1 MQVRPGLGPTQ
12 SPGGALAPHRS
23 GAWLLF
29 ASLLLGAC
37 SPALDW
43 REAQA
48 PGAGLTLLFPCKPQ
62 SQERSVEVAGQSWSA
77 TLMACDAGGMTF
89 AALALSPPASP
100 EKGAGDVARFSNL
113 LPDLAQSAASRWG
126 PLEGEQAAPRGVK
139 LPSGVQSQWTQHLK
153 RAQGAPAMAT
163 HALFVATPKGLAQ
176 LSVHGERLSEAALEN
191 FLGQWK
197 AVP

>member
-1 MQVRPGLGPTQ
+1 MCA
-12 SPGGALAPHRS
+12 S
-23 GAWLLF
+23 
-29 ASLLLGAC
+29 SLLLAAC

-62 SQERSVEVAGQSWSA
+62 TQERSVEVAGQPWSA

-89 AALALSPPASP
+89 AALALSPPASS
-100 EKGAGDVARFSNL
+100 EKGAGEAATFSIL
-113 LPDLAQSAASRWG
+113 LPDLAQSAPSRWG
-126 PLEGEQAAPRGVK
+126 PLDGEQAAPRGVK
-139 LPSGVQSQWTQHLK
+139 PPSGVPLQWTRHLK
-153 RAQGAPAMAT
+153 PAPGAPAMAT
-163 HALFVATPKGLAQ
+163 HALFIAAPKGLAQ

-197 AVP
+197 AAP